1 MEERDTGTQAH
12 PPGPT
17 DEVKGTGTQDQHGEG
32 LLDEITGT
40 VQDTVKGTLGTVQ
53 GVLGTV
59 QDIVGDVKD
68 RL

>member
-1 MEERDTGTQAH
+1 MADRDMGTQD
-12 PPGPT
+12 T
-17 DEVKGTGTQDQHGEG
+17 NTVKGTETQDQHGEG

-40 VQDTVKGTLGTVQ
+40 VKDTVQGTLGTVQ

>member
-1 MEERDTGTQAH
+1 MEERDTGTQD
-12 PPGPT
+12 T
-17 DEVKGTGTQDQHGEG
+17 NKVTGTETQDQHGEG

-40 VQDTVKGTLGTVQ
+40 VKDTVKGTLGTVE

>member
-12 PPGPT
+12 PQGPT
-17 DEVKGTGTQDQHGEG
+17 DEVKGTRTQDQHGEG

-59 QDIVGDVKD
+59 QDIVGDVKE